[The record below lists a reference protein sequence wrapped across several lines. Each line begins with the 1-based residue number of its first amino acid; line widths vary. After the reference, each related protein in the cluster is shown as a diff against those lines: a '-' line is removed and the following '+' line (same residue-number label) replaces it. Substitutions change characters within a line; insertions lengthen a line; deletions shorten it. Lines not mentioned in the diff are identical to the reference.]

1 MASRWL
7 PNIEEFFSSFF
18 RVLIDGGNLMNV
30 EDDRADFFARRVDE
44 HEQTVRTL
52 TAIVLKSHRL
62 SISNA
67 APQNCAF
74 AARLSSLFSGPFPTW
89 DMAEDKRP

>member
-7 PNIEEFFSSFF
+7 PNIEGFFNSYC

-30 EDDRADFFARRVDE
+30 EDDRADFFARQIDE

-52 TAIVLKSHRL
+52 
-62 SISNA
+62 
-67 APQNCAF
+67 
-74 AARLSSLFSGPFPTW
+74 AARLLEAVPGENNLHENIAQLLEVSSIIRARLQDRSI
-89 DMAEDKRP
+89 ERENRN